1 MKVLHAAAEV
11 FPLVKTGG
19 LADVLG
25 ALPEALIAAGA
36 DVRLVLPGLPAILK
50 GMDALTVVCDLGA
63 VFGAGRV
70 TLRLGRMTHNQ
81 VAAYVVDA
89 PYLYQRPGNPYLMPN
104 GHEWPDNLQR
114 FALLG
119 WVAAHLAAGELD
131 PDWTPDVLHAHDW
144 HAAMACAYVACH
156 PATRA
161 ATVYTI
167 HNLAYQGLFAQDD
180 FHLLGLP
187 SRLMVPVGL
196 EFHGQLSFMK
206 AGLKYAQRITTVS
219 PNYAHEI
226 ATEHFGCGLD
236 GVIRA
241 RGSDVSG
248 ILNGVDGAIWNPA
261 TDRLIA
267 APYSLQALDG
277 KALCKTALQQELGL
291 TVEASAPLFSVVS
304 RLTSQKGLDLLIDA
318 LPSLLGV
325 AESGGAQLVVL
336 GNGDPAL
343 EAAFMDAAAMHP
355 GRVAVR
361 LAYDEALAHRIMAGA
376 DAILVPSRF
385 EPCGLTQ
392 LYALRYGT
400 VPVVRQVGGLADTV
414 VDATHAALVDDKAT
428 GFLFG
433 PATPVALADALQQ
446 ALSVYRLPSLWRQ
459 IMARGMAQNFSWD
472 LAAAHYMA
480 LYRDVVQANAPAV
493 EAKTSL

>member
-50 GMDALTVVCDLGA
+50 GMDALQVVCDLGA

-70 TLRLGRMTHNQ
+70 TLRLGRMAHNQ
-81 VAAYVVDA
+81 VAAYVIDA
-89 PYLYQRPGNPYLMPN
+89 PYLYQRPGNPYLAAD
-104 GHEWPDNLQR
+104 GSEWADNLQR
-114 FALLG
+114 FGLLG

-219 PNYAHEI
+219 PNYASEI
-226 ATEHFGCGLD
+226 ATEPFGCGLD

-241 RGSDVSG
+241 RGTDVSG

-277 KALCKTALQQELGL
+277 KALCKAALQQELSL

-325 AESGGAQLVVL
+325 AEPGGAQLVVL

-343 EAAFMDAAAMHP
+343 EAAFTDAAAMHP

-414 VDATHAALVDDKAT
+414 VDATHATLLDDKAT
-428 GFLFG
+428 GFMFG
-433 PATPVALADALQQ
+433 PATPVALADALQH
-446 ALSVYRLPSLWRQ
+446 ALSAYRRPDVWRQ

-472 LAAAHYMA
+472 LAATHYMA
-480 LYRDVVQANAPAV
+480 LYRDVVQDNAG
-493 EAKTSL
+493 

>member
-25 ALPEALIAAGA
+25 ALPEALIKAGA

-50 GMDALTVVCDLGA
+50 GVERQQVVCEMGA
-63 VFGAGRV
+63 AFGAGRV
-70 TLRLGRMTHNQ
+70 TLRLGRLAHNK
-81 VAAYVVDA
+81 VAAYVIDA
-89 PYLYQRPGNPYLMPN
+89 PYLYQRPGNPYLAPDGN
-104 GHEWPDNLQR
+104 EWLDNLQR
-114 FALLG
+114 FGLLG

-131 PDWTPDVLHAHDW
+131 TGWTPDVLHAHDW
-144 HAAMACAYVACH
+144 HAAMACAYAACH

-167 HNLAYQGLFAQDD
+167 HNLAYQGLFAEED

-187 SRLMVPVGL
+187 SRLRVPGGL

-206 AGLKYAQRITTVS
+206 AGLKYAHRITTVS

-226 ATEHFGCGLD
+226 ATAQFGCGLD

-241 RGSDVSG
+241 RGAHVSG
-248 ILNGVDGAIWNPA
+248 ILNGVDGTVWNPA
-261 TDRLIA
+261 SDALIA
-267 APYSLQALDG
+267 APYSARALDG
-277 KALCKTALQQELGL
+277 KARCKAALQQELGL
-291 TVEASAPLFSVVS
+291 GVYARAPLFAVVS
-304 RLTSQKGLDLLIDA
+304 RLTSQKGLDLVLDA
-318 LPSLLGV
+318 LSALLAVHIAGD
-325 AESGGAQLVVL
+325 AQLAVQ

-343 EAAFMDAAAMHP
+343 EAAFTAAAAAHP

-361 LAYDEALAHRIMAGA
+361 LMYDESLAHRMIAGA
-376 DAILVPSRF
+376 DAMLMPSRF

-400 VPVVRQVGGLADTV
+400 VPLVRRVGGLADTV
-414 VDATHAALVDDKAT
+414 VDASEAAVRDDLAT
-428 GFLFG
+428 GFMFG
-433 PATPVALADALQQ
+433 PATSA
-446 ALSVYRLPSLWRQ
+446 ALSDTLAQAVGAYHHSTLWRQ
-459 IMARGMAQNFSWD
+459 LMLRGMAQNFSWAS
-472 LAAAHYMA
+472 AASQYMA
-480 LYRDVVQANAPAV
+480 LYQDAIQTRTTP
-493 EAKTSL
+493 

>member
-50 GMDALTVVCDLGA
+50 GMNKLKVVCELGA

-70 TLRLGRMTHNQ
+70 TLRLGRMAHNQ
-81 VAAYVVDA
+81 VAAYVIDA
-89 PYLYQRPGNPYLMPN
+89 PYLYQRPGNPYLAAD
-104 GHEWPDNLQR
+104 GSEWPDNLQR

-119 WVAAHLAAGELD
+119 WTAAHLAAGELD

-206 AGLKYAQRITTVS
+206 AGLKYAHRITTVS
-219 PNYAHEI
+219 PNYASEI
-226 ATEHFGCGLD
+226 ATEPFGCGLD

-241 RGSDVSG
+241 RGTDVSG
-248 ILNGVDGAIWNPA
+248 ILNGVDGAVWDPA
-261 TDRLIA
+261 ADRLIP
-267 APYSLQALDG
+267 APYSILALDG

-291 TVEASAPLFSVVS
+291 AVEGNAPLFGVVS

-318 LPSLLGV
+318 LPSLLEV
-325 AESGGAQLVVL
+325 SAAGGAQLVVL

-343 EAAFMDAAAMHP
+343 EAAFMQAEAMHP

-376 DAILVPSRF
+376 DAMLVPSRF

-414 VDATHAALVDDKAT
+414 VDATHAALVDDQAT
-428 GFLFG
+428 GFMFG
-433 PATPVALADALQQ
+433 PATPVALAQALQH
-446 ALSVYRLPSLWRQ
+446 AINAYHRPDLWRQ
-459 IMARGMAQNFSWD
+459 IMTRGMAQNFSWD
-472 LAAAHYMA
+472 LAAARYMA
-480 LYRDVVQANAPAV
+480 LYREVLQVDASAV
-493 EAKTSL
+493 AAKSSL

>member
-50 GMDALTVVCDLGA
+50 GMDALKVVCDLGA

-70 TLRLGRMTHNQ
+70 TLRLGRMAHNQ
-81 VAAYVVDA
+81 VAAYVIDA
-89 PYLYQRPGNPYLMPN
+89 PYLYQRPGNPYLTPH
-104 GHEWPDNLQR
+104 GSEWPDNLQR

-206 AGLKYAQRITTVS
+206 AGLKYARRITTVS
-219 PNYAHEI
+219 PNYAREI
-226 ATEHFGCGLD
+226 ATEPFGCGLD

-241 RGSDVSG
+241 RGADVSG

-267 APYSLQALDG
+267 APYSLLALDG
-277 KALCKTALQQELGL
+277 KALCKSALQQELGL

-318 LPSLLGV
+318 LPSLLGA

-343 EAAFMDAAAMHP
+343 EAAFTDAAAMHP

-414 VDATHAALVDDKAT
+414 VDATHAALVDDNAT

-433 PATPVALADALQQ
+433 PATPVALADALQH
-446 ALSVYRLPSLWRQ
+446 AISAYRRPDLWRQ

-472 LAAAHYMA
+472 LAAAHYIA
-480 LYRDVVQANAPAV
+480 LYRDVGQDNG
-493 EAKTSL
+493 TGR